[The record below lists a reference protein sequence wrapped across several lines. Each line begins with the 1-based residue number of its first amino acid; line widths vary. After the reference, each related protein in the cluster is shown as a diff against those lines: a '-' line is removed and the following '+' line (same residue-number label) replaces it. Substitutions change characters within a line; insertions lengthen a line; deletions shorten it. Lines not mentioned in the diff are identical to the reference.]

1 MFRSLALLAGCI
13 VLSAQVA
20 FTQDMV
26 KEPSTGKMFPAVV
39 KVTHEGKEITLNLT
53 GVAVR
58 KKVVF
63 KVYGLAHYMQDPPNT
78 NEDDAYK
85 AVLADGKAKQL
96 TLDFARNVD
105 PESIK
110 NAYRD
115 GFKENAKPEELK
127 KIQPLIDQ
135 LLGYFTAEV
144 KENQKF
150 TLRWLPGGVVLVNV
164 AGEEKP
170 ALKDATFARVFWS
183 IWFGEDS
190 IVDREDLVQKMIGH

>member
-1 MFRSLALLAGCI
+1 MVRRLALLVGC
-13 VLSAQVA
+13 VALLCQFLLAQE
-20 FTQDMV
+20 MV
-26 KEPSTGKMFPAVV
+26 KEPSTGKMFPSTV
-39 KVTHEGKEITLNLT
+39 KITYEGKDYSLKLT

-63 KVYGLAHYMQDPPNT
+63 KVYGLAHYMQDPPTT

-96 TLDFARNVD
+96 TLDFARDVD
-105 PESIK
+105 VDNIK

-115 GFKENAKPEELK
+115 GFKENSTPDELM
-127 KIQPLIDQ
+127 KIQPLVDQ
-135 LLGYFTAEV
+135 YIGFFVSEV

-150 TLRWLPGGVVLVNV
+150 VIRCLPGGVVLVNI
-164 AGEEKP
+164 AGVDKP
-170 ALKDATFARVFWS
+170 AIKDPTFARVLWS

-190 IVDREDLVQKMIGH
+190 IVDREDLVQNMIGQ